1 MAQVLYGQRTYWVN
15 DVDPLLCLT
24 LDELAADEVPGV
36 ASGRARSLPLLGDLL
51 SLRSCS
57 RAQTAERGLGCRRGS
72 KRAERANAQLG
83 RTRKLGERHGMMS
96 EVEPV
101 KLASSLSV

>member
-1 MAQVLYGQRTYWVN
+1 MAGALYEQRTHRVN

-51 SLRSCS
+51 SLRPCS
-57 RAQTAERGLGCRRGS
+57 RAQTTERGLGSRRG
-72 KRAERANAQLG
+72 RE
-83 RTRKLGERHGMMS
+83 
-96 EVEPV
+96 
-101 KLASSLSV
+101 